1 MTSRSPFGDELRRKR
16 RETGLTQEQLAE
28 RSGISIRAITD
39 IERRVVERPHV
50 DTVRLLAEALELTP
64 DEAQEWLNLRQATT
78 PLPQPTAGDISTLP
92 DIPNHLIGRDE
103 SVNEL
108 IGLLREPDIKL
119 VNLTGPGGVGKT
131 RIAVEAARR
140 IASQFQ
146 DGARF
151 VDLAP
156 LLHPES
162 VLPAIAEELQVR
174 GTNRTT
180 LIERVSNHL
189 RRRSVLLILDN
200 FEHLLPAAPE
210 IAWLVNRDISATVVV
225 TSRARLQLQAEHEFP
240 ISTLAVPDPSEIDQL
255 ADFPVVRIF
264 EERARQADPAFEL
277 TSANRNDVIEI
288 CRQVDGLP
296 LAVELAAARVR
307 IMSPGEILPRLKERQ
322 HLLSGGFKDV
332 PNRHRTMRDAISWSY
347 QLLDSEEQRMLR
359 QLSVFVGGWTLEA
372 AIAVCQTNVDF
383 VDGLTS
389 LRDSN
394 LIQRIDSA
402 EEDSRFRMLETIRQ
416 FALEELR
423 KSGEHDHVRSS
434 QARYCRDHA
443 NRLVPELL
451 GPRPVEAMS
460 AIERDMP
467 NIRLALDWAHAHDP
481 ELGLDLCGAVSW
493 YWLRVRGD
501 ISEAR
506 RLISRSLESTSTRSP
521 SRMRALSGLVWTA
534 HMHHDSDVAVDYA
547 QDALQIARES
557 GDDWYTAWLLHL
569 LGRIAY
575 FERDPDEATRYANE
589 SLQIARRIEDTWLV
603 AWCFQLLGIAR
614 FIAGEPESAR
624 PHLETSH
631 EAWASIDDEFGMAAL
646 SALLGVVTRME
657 GKYEP
662 ALELFRS
669 SLARYQRLGAI
680 WFAANFIAEIVAL
693 AAYLGETERAARLSG
708 FVEEGWI
715 QTGAGPAPFTATSY
729 QDARRLLHE
738 SEALEEIASARRH
751 GQAMTLDEAVFEAL
765 LVGTEA

>member
-1 MTSRSPFGDELRRKR
+1 MISRSPFGDELRRKR

-28 RSGISIRAITD
+28 RSGVSIRAITD
-39 IERRVVERPHV
+39 IERGVVERPHV
-50 DTVRLLAEALELTP
+50 DTVQLLADALELEP
-64 DEAQEWLNLRQATT
+64 DEAREWLNLRQAATS
-78 PLPQPTAGDISTLP
+78 LPQPYAGDVSTLP

-108 IGLLREPDIKL
+108 IGLLRDPSIKL

-131 RIAVEAARR
+131 RVAVEAARR
-140 IASQFQ
+140 IASEFQ

-156 LLHPES
+156 LQHPES
-162 VLPAIAEELQVR
+162 VLPAIAEEFQVR

-180 LIERVSNHL
+180 LIDRVSNHL

-200 FEHLLPAAPE
+200 FEHLLSAAPE
-210 IAWLVNRDISATVVV
+210 IAGLVNRDISAKVLV

-240 ISTLAVPDPSEIDQL
+240 IGTLAVPDPSEVDNL
-255 ADFPVVRIF
+255 ANYPVVRIF

-277 TSANRNDVIEI
+277 TPANRSDVLEI
-288 CRQVDGLP
+288 CRLVDGLP

-307 IMSPGEILPRLKERQ
+307 IMSPGEIIPRLQERQ
-322 HLLSGGFKDV
+322 HLLSGGFQDV

-347 QLLDSEEQRMLR
+347 HLLDSEEQRMLR
-359 QLSVFVGGWTLEA
+359 QLSVSVGGWTLDA
-372 AIAVCQTNVDF
+372 TLAVCQTNIDVI
-383 VDGLTS
+383 DGLTT

-394 LIQRIDSA
+394 LIERIDSA
-402 EEDSRFRMLETIRQ
+402 GEESRLRMLETIRQ

-423 KSGEHDHVRSS
+423 ESGEYDQVRSS
-434 QARYCRDHA
+434 QARYCQKHTKG
-443 NRLVPELL
+443 LVPQLL
-451 GPRPVEAMS
+451 GPDPGEAMN
-460 AIERDMP
+460 AIEREMP
-467 NIRLALDWAHAHDP
+467 NIRLALDWASEHDP
-481 ELGLDLCGAVSW
+481 ELGLDLCGSVSW
-493 YWLRVRGD
+493 YWLRLRGD

-506 RLISRSLESTSTRSP
+506 TLISRSLESTSVRSP
-521 SRMRALSGLVWTA
+521 SRMRALSGLAWTA
-534 HMHHDSDVAVDYA
+534 HMHHDSDVAAHDA
-547 QDALQIARES
+547 QDALQFARES

-575 FERDPDEATRYANE
+575 FEKDPDEATRYANE
-589 SLQIARRIEDTWLV
+589 SLQIARRIDDTWLI

-624 PHLETSH
+624 PHLETSY

-693 AAYLGETERAARLSG
+693 AAYLGETKRAARLSG
-708 FVEEGWI
+708 FVEEGWS

-729 QDARRLLHE
+729 QDARQLLHD
-738 SEALEEIASARRH
+738 SEALDEIASARRH
-751 GQAMTLDEAVFEAL
+751 GQAMTLDEAISEAL
-765 LVGTEA
+765 LVGTET